1 MESLYTEKDKR
12 SPQLTKEN
20 FIIKPMR
27 FIKGLFSWYFH
38 QRETLEDKLKQ
49 KETQIDDLK
58 AQLNIVNHM
67 YEEGRNLLKEQNR
80 DLEEILKM

>member
-1 MESLYTEKDKR
+1 MMESLYTKENKYI
-12 SPQLTKEN
+12 PQLKKEN
-20 FIIKPMR
+20 FILKIIR
-27 FIKGLFSWYFH
+27 FTKGLFSWYFH

-67 YEEGRNLLKEQNR
+67 YEEGRNLLKEQKR
-80 DLEEILKM
+80 